1 MKALYLHE
9 IMVMENLLKNMLLL
23 LSRGE
28 KAALS
33 SVISRSGS
41 VPAPANSKLLVDS
54 AGKIW
59 GTVGGGAL
67 EGEVHHQAREVIA
80 AERPS
85 IKSFDFQSDSLESAL
100 QICGG
105 KITLYTEV
113 IFPTAQ
119 EIAIY
124 STALEAIRASRTA
137 ALVTAVQTAYSERPP
152 SGPRVL
158 LGREGVL
165 AGSLARP
172 EWNRKLSE
180 KAKEMFGQEDPL
192 YLELAEKPAGCQ
204 HLAGFL
210 IELIHPA
217 PALVIFGGG
226 HIGVPLCRLGAL
238 CGFRV
243 TVVDDRAEYADP
255 ARFPEAERTLHSDFE
270 KVFDSL
276 EIGPRHY
283 LVSVTR
289 CHTTDRQ
296 VIGRAAGLPAAYIG
310 MIGSRRKVKLL
321 WEELERRGVERV
333 ALERV
338 HAPVGV
344 EIGAETPEE
353 IAVSILAQIIQTRR
367 DKKPG
372 INQGSIRL

>member
-1 MKALYLHE
+1 MEKLL
-9 IMVMENLLKNMLLL
+9 ENLLLL
-23 LSRGE
+23 LSGGE
-28 KAALS
+28 KAALA
-33 SVISRSGS
+33 SVIGRSGS

-67 EGEVHHQAREVIA
+67 EGEVHHQAREAIA
-80 AERPS
+80 AEQPNV
-85 IKSFDFQSDSLESAL
+85 KSFDFQSDKLESAV

-113 IFPTAQ
+113 IFPTAREK
-119 EIAIY
+119 EIF
-124 STALEAIRASRTA
+124 SVALEAVRASRTA
-137 ALVTAVQTAYSERPP
+137 ALVTAVQSAYSEKPP
-152 SGPRVL
+152 AGQRLL

-180 KAKEMFGQEDPL
+180 RAAGIFGQEDPL
-192 YLELAEKPAGCQ
+192 YLELAEKQADYPD
-204 HLAGFL
+204 LAGFL
-210 IELIHPA
+210 IEFIHPA

-243 TVVDDRAEYADP
+243 IVVDDRAEYADP

-270 KVFDSL
+270 EAFETL

-289 CHTTDRQ
+289 CHTTDRK

-321 WEELERRGVERV
+321 WEELERRGVERT

-353 IAVSILAQIIQTRR
+353 IAVSIMAQIIQTRR
-367 DKKPG
+367 GKKPG
-372 INQGSIRL
+372 INQGSISL